1 MMKHIIKS
9 VALLLISAQAFA
21 GPPQWTWEAGKQTNN
36 GAITIKS
43 MNGGTTYSGTQ
54 NPTGAVAKTNQNAVT
69 QPPTVVI
76 QATSGGQVFN
86 YKDDCFIF
94 DLVGHAGTWF
104 IGAGKIDTVGPK
116 FTGIMGWIG
125 SGPGY
130 YYGGGQVFSAL
141 TGAGFAGNSSYGSG
155 NPVWCG
161 VDASCAWNYAER
173 YASGG
178 NINVVGASVLPI
190 LTYQKCYP

>member
-1 MMKHIIKS
+1 MMKTSIKS
-9 VALLLISAQAFA
+9 LALLLISAQAFA

-43 MNGGTTYSGTQ
+43 MNGGTTYAGTQ
-54 NPTGAVAKTNQNAVT
+54 NPTGAVAKVNQNAVT

-94 DLVGHAGTWF
+94 DLTGHGGNWF
-104 IGAGKIDTVGPK
+104 IGAGKIDTSGPK
-116 FTGIMGWIG
+116 FTGIMGYAM
-125 SGPGY
+125 GPGGY
-130 YYGGGQVFSAL
+130 YNGGGQVFSAL
-141 TGAGFAGNSSYGSG
+141 TGAGFAGTSSYGSG
-155 NPVWCG
+155 NPYWCG
-161 VDASCAWNYAER
+161 TDASCAWNYAA
-173 YASGG
+173 YSSSGYTFY
-178 NINVVGASVLPI
+178 VVGASALPI